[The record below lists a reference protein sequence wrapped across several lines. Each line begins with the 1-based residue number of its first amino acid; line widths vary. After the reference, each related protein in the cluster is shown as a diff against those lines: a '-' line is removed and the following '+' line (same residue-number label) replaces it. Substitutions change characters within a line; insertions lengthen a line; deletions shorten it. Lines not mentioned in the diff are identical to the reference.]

1 MKFFL
6 KTEHHFYS
14 FIKDEG
20 GYKIIED
27 LKFDLCVL
35 SEKEFDY
42 FLGLTFDYMMM
53 QDSDVELLV
62 PIDIKDR
69 GEFISKIKSFVFS
82 SLKVW
87 SFFLMTFN

>member
-1 MKFFL
+1 MNFFL
-6 KTEHHFYS
+6 RTEHHFYS

-42 FLGLTFDYMMM
+42 FLGLTFDYIMM

-62 PIDIKDR
+62 GIDIKHRD
-69 GEFISKIKSFVFS
+69 EFVSKIKSSVCLS
-82 SLKVW
+82 
-87 SFFLMTFN
+87 